1 MKLHIISVFGV
12 YESIKNN
19 KHFIHNKFE
28 LCNDTLIFNKKNLTK
43 KYIDCMNKYK
53 LFFNMLNIDLI
64 NK

>member
-1 MKLHIISVFGV
+1 M
-12 YESIKNN
+12 
-19 KHFIHNKFE
+19 HNKFE

-43 KYIDCMNKYK
+43 KYIDCMNKYE